1 MAYVMFLFLFGLVL
15 GLVAVASNPSPYF
28 AALGLVAVA
37 GLGCGVL
44 AGHGGSFLSLV
55 LFLIY
60 LGGMLV
66 VFAYSA
72 ALAAE
77 PYPESWGSRP
87 VAVSMGVYIIGVVL
101 ASAAHWGGWYE
112 ASWVSVDELGELSM
126 FRGDMGG
133 VALMYSFGGGML
145 VISAWVL
152 LLTLFVVLELTRGL
166 SRGTVRAV

>member
-1 MAYVMFLFLFGLVL
+1 MSYVMMMLLGGLVL

-28 AALGLVAVA
+28 AALGLVVVA
-37 GLGCGVL
+37 GMGCGVVV
-44 AGHGGSFLSLV
+44 GHGGPFLSLV

-77 PYPESWGSRP
+77 PYPENWFDAS
-87 VAVSMGVYIIGVVL
+87 VAVYMLVYVLGVVV
-101 ASAAHWGGWYE
+101 AGAFFCGGWYE
-112 ASWVSVDELGELSM
+112 MSLVPGDDWENVGV
-126 FRGDMGG
+126 FRADTAG
-133 VALMYSFGGGML
+133 VAFLYSLGGGML
-145 VISAWVL
+145 VISAGVL

-166 SRGTVRAV
+166 GRGTIRAV

>member
-1 MAYVMFLFLFGLVL
+1 MVYVMFMFLFGLVL
-15 GLVAVASNPSPYF
+15 GLAAVASNPSPYF

-37 GLGCGVL
+37 GMGCGVL
-44 AGHGGSFLSLV
+44 VGHGGSFLSLV

-77 PYPESWGSRP
+77 PYPEGWGSWP
-87 VAVSMGVYIIGVVL
+87 VLGVMVAYLVGVC
-101 ASAAHWGGWYE
+101 AAAGLFWGGWYE
-112 ASWVSVDELGELSM
+112 GAWVSADEFVEFSV
-126 FRGDMGG
+126 FRGDIGG
-133 VALMYSFGGGML
+133 VALMYSAGGGVL
-145 VISAWVL
+145 VLGAWVL

-166 SRGTVRAV
+166 GRGALRAV

>member
-1 MAYVMFLFLFGLVL
+1 MVYIMFMFLL
-15 GLVAVASNPSPYF
+15 GLVMGLAAVASNPSPYF

-37 GLGCGVL
+37 GMGCGVL
-44 AGHGGSFLSLV
+44 VGHGGSFLSLI

-77 PYPESWGSRP
+77 PYPEGWGSWP
-87 VAVSMGVYIIGVVL
+87 VLGVMVAYLLGVGMAAVL
-101 ASAAHWGGWYE
+101 FWGGWYE
-112 ASWVSVDELGELSM
+112 GAWVSADEFVEFSV
-126 FRGDMGG
+126 FRGDVGG
-133 VALMYSFGGGML
+133 VALMYSMGGGVL
-145 VISAWVL
+145 VMGAWVL

-166 SRGTVRAV
+166 SRGALRAV